1 MKRWAFLGFLL
12 LWPTLLFAQ
21 GSLSLPFSSS
31 FGLTFTP
38 AVQDLSMIYLSNMF
52 GQVDGVLFGT
62 GSQLAGA
69 LFGVYNG
76 AILVLG
82 GIVVMYTFLMGTIK
96 TAHEGEMLGQSKEW
110 SSIWTPLRTV
120 GGIALLIPK
129 ASGYSF
135 IQIFIMWAIVQGI
148 GVADSM
154 WNVALDYLLKGGI
167 VISQNYAGA
176 TKTVGYTPQQVAF
189 GANFGGS
196 PAVMEAL
203 FGPPKTTYGS
213 TSINTTPMI
222 HGSAQLLSSLTCVE
236 MLQQQLM
243 NYQTDQKKTGI
254 IPNFYTDI
262 MTAINA
268 SSPDSPQTT
277 IPFPD
282 SHYNGTDGACG
293 SVTWSSVASSFAASG
308 VAVPLSNTPLGAAMQ
323 GNNDRATA
331 VAASVS
337 TLDSYAR
344 QIVQNY
350 LSTSPAALGQL
361 TGPGVWAG
369 PNNSPFI
376 INGSLLGDAAAAYYG
391 TMSSTVRLIAQL
403 AKDPST
409 IAAWTTGAKIQGWA
423 MAGAFYFNIVTANNQ
438 ILNVVDKNVPTFAIP
453 ANNLSTD
460 TRITN
465 ALGGPNSSYVQQL
478 QSLINGQ
485 SGQNGSNDTIVAS
498 DGPFMVGAM
507 AFGDQLS
514 FGSTNLAPQTAKGGA
529 SAGGEVGQFLGPVNY
544 VSSVAGN
551 WLTTLANAQQS
562 NENPVVA
569 IAGFGGSLANAS
581 YNALITM
588 AGIGFGITFGLGL
601 MPFDSLGAAGVSIT
615 TAVMGFFTPIFVS
628 LLVAGLSMAFYIP
641 MIPFIIFSFGVIGWF
656 IAVVEAMLAAPM
668 VALGIAHPEGSH
680 SILGKAEP
688 AVGLLV
694 NVFLRPTFMIFGLLF
709 GMMISYVGIWLLNQG
724 FGIAFSGATQ
734 GITTNGIFE
743 PIACVIIYVLIAMQI
758 VQKSFT
764 LIYTI
769 PDHVLKWIG
778 INVQGL
784 GGEAQ
789 AEQAIAQGAH
799 GAFEKMGQHSGQ
811 VVDTALKVG
820 EASGKMVKEI
830 VKAIVTRG
838 KGGGAAKAAKG
849 GGGGKGGKGA
859 SAGGK
864 AGKNGQHGNHTS
876 GKNAQ
881 GTTTPQQH
889 SQPPQQHGGGGGGH
903 GKMGQQLT
911 QIIQTIINN
920 T

>member
-21 GSLSLPFSSS
+21 GNLSLPFSSS

-38 AVQDLSMIYLSNMF
+38 AINDLSVIYLSNMF

-120 GGIALLIPK
+120 AGIALLIPK

-167 VISQNYAGA
+167 VISQNYAGSN
-176 TKTVGYTPQQVAF
+176 KTVGYSAQQEAW
-189 GANFGGS
+189 GAQNGLS
-196 PAVMEAL
+196 PAAMAMF

-213 TSINTTPMI
+213 TTINTTPMI

-236 MLQQQLM
+236 MLQQQLT
-243 NYQTDQKKTGI
+243 NYQAAQKQTGT

-262 MTAINA
+262 INAISA
-268 SSPDSPQTT
+268 SSPDSTTTT

-293 SVTWSSVASSFAASG
+293 SVTWGSIASSFAASG
-308 VAVPLSNTPLGAAMQ
+308 VSVPLSNTPLGAALQ

-331 VAASVS
+331 VAATVS
-337 TLDSYAR
+337 SLDSYAR
-344 QIVQNY
+344 LIAQNY
-350 LSTSPAALGQL
+350 LSTPPSALGQL
-361 TGPGVWAG
+361 TAPGVWAG

-403 AKDPST
+403 AKDPT
-409 IAAWTTGAKIQGWA
+409 TVAAWTQGAKVQGWA

-438 ILNVVDKNVPTFAIP
+438 ILNVVDKNVPTYATP
-453 ANNLSTD
+453 ATNLSTD

-485 SGQNGSNDTIVAS
+485 AGQNGSNDTIVAS
-498 DGPFMVGAM
+498 DGPFMLGAM

-514 FGSTNLAPQTAKGGA
+514 FGSTNIAPQTAQGSSTSGQ
-529 SAGGEVGQFLGPVNY
+529 VGQFLGPVNY
-544 VSSVAGN
+544 VSSIAAN
-551 WLTTLANAQQS
+551 WLTTLANSQQS
-562 NENPVVA
+562 NENPVVS

-581 YNALITM
+581 YNALINM
-588 AGIGFGITFGLGL
+588 AVIGFVITFLLGL

-615 TAVMGFFTPIFVS
+615 TSVMGFFTPIFVS
-628 LLVAGLSMAFYIP
+628 LLVAGLTMAFYIP

-656 IAVVEAMLAAPM
+656 ISVVEAMLAAPM

-680 SILGKAEP
+680 TILGKAEP

-694 NVFLRPTFMIFGLLF
+694 NVFLRPTFMLFGLLF
-709 GMMISYVGIWLLNQG
+709 GMMISYIGIWLLNQG

-769 PDHVLKWIG
+769 PDHVLRWIG
-778 INVQGL
+778 ISATQSF
-784 GGEAQ
+784 GGEGQ

-811 VVDTALKVG
+811 VVETALKVG
-820 EASGKMVKEI
+820 EESGKMVKEI

-838 KGGGAAKAAKG
+838 KGGGAAKGAKG
-849 GGGGKGGKGA
+849 GGGGKGKGA
-859 SAGGK
+859 AASGK
-864 AGKNGQHGNHTS
+864 AGKQANHS
-876 GKNAQ
+876 SVQAQ
-881 GTTTPQQH
+881 GTRN
-889 SQPPQQHGGGGGGH
+889 GGGGGSTHPQQNAQHHHHH
-903 GKMGQQLT
+903 GGGKGGMGQQLT